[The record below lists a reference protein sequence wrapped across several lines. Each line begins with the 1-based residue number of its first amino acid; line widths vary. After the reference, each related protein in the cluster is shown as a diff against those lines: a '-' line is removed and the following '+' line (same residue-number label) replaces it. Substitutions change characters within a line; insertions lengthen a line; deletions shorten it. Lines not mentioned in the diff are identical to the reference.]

1 MENKISQPV
10 EDGEEP
16 NSVTKVVANLMDENT
31 KNNKFLQNVGVQKVH
46 PRSNRHNLEAELAA
60 ENRANAELRVIV
72 GTQREQLAVLS
83 NKMQEGEQ
91 ARIRDQEEMKKKQAE
106 TNAKLDLVLSQ
117 MRGS

>member
-16 NSVTKVVANLMDENT
+16 NSVTKVVANFLDENT

-60 ENRANAELRVIV
+60 EKRANAELRAIV
-72 GTQREQLAVLS
+72 NSQRAEMDELSKKVQESEEARTREQ
-83 NKMQEGEQ
+83 Q
-91 ARIRDQEEMKKKQAE
+91 DMKKKQAE
-106 TNAKLDLVLSQ
+106 MDAKLERLLDQST
-117 MRGS
+117 ST

>member
-16 NSVTKVVANLMDENT
+16 NSVTKVVANFLDENT
-31 KNNKFLQNVGVQKVH
+31 KNNKFLQNVGVQKVQ

-60 ENRANAELRVIV
+60 EKRANAELRVIV
-72 GTQREQLAVLS
+72 GTQREQMEVLS

-91 ARIRDQEEMKKKQAE
+91 ARIRDQEEMK
-106 TNAKLDLVLSQ
+106 
-117 MRGS
+117 

>member
-60 ENRANAELRVIV
+60 EKRANAELRVIV
-72 GTQREQLAVLS
+72 GTQHEQLAVLS
-83 NKMQEGEQ
+83 NKMQGEQ